1 MTTMLGSISESLI
14 REDGSITVVFAV
26 TLLVILTAAGIGT
39 DYSNAHRART
49 LVQTKVDAAVLA
61 GASVENVTED
71 GKSAAIK
78 FLDDALESENMSD
91 SVISRVVSIDPDT
104 GGVSATVRARIN
116 TYLLQVVGKDTIDL
130 TVTASAAR
138 ARQTRVLDISM
149 CIDAT
154 GSMQSVLDAVK
165 NNTLSFFTELNAEFA
180 AQGIDSFASVRVRP
194 IFFRDYG
201 GNWSSYDVATGGSV
215 DKYPL
220 GFEARPAG
228 DSRNYGDDV
237 PMRAAPDFFNA
248 TTDAASLFSFVDP
261 EVESGGGDYPES
273 ALECLNE
280 AIDSPWLR
288 PGDAVDTG
296 TGTINAD
303 TVFSVIAIWTD
314 QDVHA
319 PGFSYSLLNSNY
331 PPASKMPRNYA
342 DLTTKWSNSTKIP
355 QENKLLALFIP
366 TAAPT
371 SGWEPIMD
379 WDRLMRAGTLTDG
392 TDNMVRRIA
401 EAVATIDSAT
411 KGSRL
416 TN

>member
-1 MTTMLGSISESLI
+1 M
-14 REDGSITVVFAV
+14 
-26 TLLVILTAAGIGT
+26 
-39 DYSNAHRART
+39 
-49 LVQTKVDAAVLA
+49 
-61 GASVENVTED
+61 
-71 GKSAAIK
+71 
-78 FLDDALESENMSD
+78 
-91 SVISRVVSIDPDT
+91 
-104 GGVSATVRARIN
+104 
-116 TYLLQVVGKDTIDL
+116 
-130 TVTASAAR
+130 
-138 ARQTRVLDISM
+138 LDISM

-154 GSMQSVLDAVK
+154 GSMQSVIDAIK
-165 NNTLSFFTELNAEFA
+165 DNALSFFTDLSTEFA
-180 AQGIDSFASVRVRP
+180 NQGIDPFASVRVRP

-201 GNWSSYDVATGGSV
+201 GNWMSYDVATGGSV

-261 EVESGGGDYPES
+261 EAESGGGDYPES

-296 TGTINAD
+296 SGTMNAD

-342 DLTTKWSNSTKIP
+342 DLTAKWSDGTKIP
-355 QENKLLALFIP
+355 QENKLLTLFIP
-366 TAAPT
+366 TSAPT
-371 SGWEPIMD
+371 TDWAPVMD
-379 WDRLMRAGTLTDG
+379 WDRFMRAGTLTDG
-392 TDNMVRRIA
+392 TDNMVRHIA
-401 EAVATIDSAT
+401 EAVATIDST
-411 KGSRL
+411 NKGSRL